1 MVPSH
6 RPVGSADGPALFPVY
21 GWDFSEWSLE
31 ETLGWLLDLRVAAGA
46 SPAAKATLYEGEPR
60 WFPLIARAA
69 SPQALLSFRYT
80 VWIFLSSHSRPCL
93 GDLVQPVL
101 RPEQVRPP
109 RRRFMRGNPRWRVA
123 AGASPAAKAMLVS

>member
-46 SPAAKATLYEGEPR
+46 SPASKATLYEGEPR

-69 SPQALLSFRYT
+69 SPHALVTFRYSVGVFVSGLSCQRLGG
-80 VWIFLSSHSRPCL
+80 VWVR
-93 GDLVQPVL
+93 VL
-101 RPEQVRPP
+101 R
-109 RRRFMRGNPRWRVA
+109 
-123 AGASPAAKAMLVS
+123 L

>member
-6 RPVGSADGPALFPVY
+6 RACGFAAGAALFPVY

-46 SPAAKATLYEGEPR
+46 SPASKAALYEGEPR

-80 VWIFLSSHSRPCL
+80 VGIFLSGHSRQRL
-93 GDLVQPVL
+93 GGIWVCVL

-109 RRRFMRGNPRWRVA
+109 RRCLLAIQLRI
-123 AGASPAAKAMLVS
+123 GASPAAKAMLVS

>member
-46 SPAAKATLYEGEPR
+46 SPAAKATLYEGKPKMV
-60 WFPLIARAA
+60 LIARAA

-80 VWIFLSSHSRPCL
+80 VGIFLSGHSRQRL
-93 GDLVQPVL
+93 GGFWVCV
-101 RPEQVRPP
+101 
-109 RRRFMRGNPRWRVA
+109 
-123 AGASPAAKAMLVS
+123 

>member
-1 MVPSH
+1 NSELALDIAVISRVHETIVSGAWCNH
-6 RPVGSADGPALFPVY
+6 RMRPPNGSLSSAGRLADGPALFPVY

-93 GDLVQPVL
+93 GDFVQPVL
-101 RPEQVRPP
+101 RQ
-109 RRRFMRGNPRWRVA
+109 
-123 AGASPAAKAMLVS
+123 

>member
-6 RPVGSADGPALFPVY
+6 RPVGSADRPALFPVY

-60 WFPLIARAA
+60 WFPLIGRSA
-69 SPQALLSFRYT
+69 PPTGLLSFRYT
-80 VWIFLSSHSRPCL
+80 VGIFLSGHSRQRL
-93 GDLVQPVL
+93 GGIWVCVL

-109 RRRFMRGNPRWRVA
+109 RRCLLASQLRIGV
-123 AGASPAAKAMLVS
+123 SPAAKAMLVS